1 MTPDQA
7 ERRLRAALAQS
18 PNSTVAIMAPEPI
31 ASLFKG
37 YVEAIR
43 TEQIEIDQ
51 LQTHME
57 DVIAKLDE
65 DAKP

>member
-7 ERRLRAALAQS
+7 ERRLRAALAQH

-31 ASLFKG
+31 ASLFKT

-43 TEQIEIDQ
+43 TEQLEIDQ

-57 DVIAKLDE
+57 DAIAKLDE

>member
-1 MTPDQA
+1 
-7 ERRLRAALAQS
+7 
-18 PNSTVAIMAPEPI
+18 MAPEPI
-31 ASLFKG
+31 ASLFKT

-43 TEQIEIDQ
+43 TEQLEIDQ

-57 DVIAKLDE
+57 DAIAKLDE